1 MADAKTKPGSASVAD
16 HLAAIEDPARR
27 ADCRAIGELMR
38 KATGEAPVLWG
49 TAIVGYGRYHYKY
62 ASGREGESALVG
74 WSSRKGDI
82 SVYLSAAGPQQA
94 ALLARLGRHKM
105 GKACLSI
112 RRLAEVDLAVLE
124 ALIVDSVTEMRRRTA

>member
-1 MADAKTKPGSASVAD
+1 M
-16 HLAAIEDPARR
+16 
-27 ADCRAIGELMR
+27 
-38 KATGEAPVLWG
+38 
-49 TAIVGYGRYHYKY
+49 
-62 ASGREGESALVG
+62 G

>member
-1 MADAKTKPGSASVAD
+1 MADVKTRPGPASVAD

-27 ADCRAIGELMR
+27 ADCQAIGELMR
-38 KATGEAPVLWG
+38 RATGEAPVMWG
-49 TAIVGYGRYHYKY
+49 TAIVGYGRYHYRY
-62 ASGREGESALVG
+62 ASGREGDSAIVG

-112 RRLAEVDLAVLE
+112 RRLSEVDLAVLE
-124 ALIVDSVTEMRRRTA
+124 ALIVDSVSERRRRGP